1 MAYWTA
7 WGAAALLAALAL
19 LNLPTLLAP
28 ASLNLVVREVQV
40 PLGAALLG
48 AAMVVMVLFVLAG
61 LGGRL
66 GTLLELRR
74 LAAELRQARERAD
87 NAEASRIESL
97 RDVVTSGFRE
107 LHERLDRSGV
117 PGPPAAPDRDVPLRQ
132 RSLMKII
139 TGRERTP

>member
-66 GTLLELRR
+66 GTQGRESLPRPLRR
-74 LAAELRQARERAD
+74 
-87 NAEASRIESL
+87 
-97 RDVVTSGFRE
+97 
-107 LHERLDRSGV
+107 
-117 PGPPAAPDRDVPLRQ
+117 
-132 RSLMKII
+132 
-139 TGRERTP
+139 